1 MFRKYM
7 FQPIHLAGL
16 VDELNLDKAI
26 RKLRYR
32 RKSATKK
39 EKNVQICGLI
49 FLELNQLIEKEKYN
63 TREYHLYLQ
72 ILNMSQAIRSRIFS
86 NYSFPLHC

>member
-39 EKNVQICGLI
+39 EKMFKFVV
-49 FLELNQLIEKEKYN
+49 
-63 TREYHLYLQ
+63 LY
-72 ILNMSQAIRSRIFS
+72 F
-86 NYSFPLHC
+86 